1 MDKTEK
7 YRSVEIIDSLSK
19 YLDKELGDVI
29 KNN

>member
-7 YRSVEIIDSLSK
+7 HRYIEILDSLSK
-19 YLDKELGDVI
+19 YLDKELDDVI